1 MTVEERPDGDNRVC
15 ALRVDGVSVAYGP
28 IRALE
33 RVSLW
38 AGRGELVAIVGAN
51 GAGKS
56 SLVKVIAG
64 LVEPQEGSIQI
75 PSGSDITRLA
85 PHLRVKQAGLALVLE
100 GRGILAGMTVVENLI
115 LGWSI
120 GQDRKRASS
129 EYVSEYVMD
138 SLESVFELFPELAKR
153 KAARAG
159 DLSGGEQQM
168 LVLGRALLMQPDV
181 LLVDEPTVGLAP
193 LAVRSVLTAILSLM
207 ERRDLCVLLVEQN
220 VQLALEMAS
229 RMYVLERGRIVLEG
243 STQELRQDQRV
254 AEAYLT

>member
-120 GQDRKRASS
+120 GQDRKRAP
-129 EYVSEYVMD
+129 SEYVMD

-229 RMYVLERGRIVLEG
+229 RMYVLDRGRIVLEG

>member
-1 MTVEERPDGDNRVC
+1 MTVEERPDGDNPAC
-15 ALRVDGVSVAYGP
+15 ALRVDGVSVSYGP

-64 LVEPQEGSIQI
+64 LVELQEGSIQI

-100 GRGILAGMTVVENLI
+100 GRGILAGMTVVENLT

-129 EYVSEYVMD
+129 AYVMD

-229 RMYVLERGRIVLEG
+229 RMYVLDRGRIVLEG

>member
-1 MTVEERPDGDNRVC
+1 M
-15 ALRVDGVSVAYGP
+15 AYGP

-38 AGRGELVAIVGAN
+38 ADRGELVAIVGAN

-56 SLVKVIAG
+56 SLVKAIAG
-64 LVEPQEGSIQI
+64 LVKPWEGSIQI
-75 PSGSDITRLA
+75 PSGCDITQLA

-100 GRGILAGMTVVENLI
+100 GRGILAGMTVVENLT
-115 LGWSI
+115 LGRSV
-120 GQDRKRASS
+120 GQDRPESTS
-129 EYVSEYVMD
+129 GEVMETLD
-138 SLESVFELFPELAKR
+138 SVFELFPELAKR
-153 KAARAG
+153 KMALAG

-168 LVLGRALLMQPDV
+168 LVLGRALLMQPDI

-207 ERRDLCVLLVEQN
+207 EQRNLCVLLVEQN
-220 VQLALEMAS
+220 LQLALEMAS
-229 RMYVLERGRIVLEG
+229 RMYVLDRGRLVLEG
-243 STQELRQDQRV
+243 STQELREDRRV